1 MALGPPPFVDLHL
14 HAEGI
19 SDADLTTLAGFGLRA
34 AVTCANDAGA
44 SSAVELRR
52 HWDGLVTVQVERLR
66 AAGIR
71 PWVALAVH
79 PARIPWHGVDDLLHR
94 LPRYFDD
101 PRVVALGELGLH
113 EGGEREEELLAR
125 QLELSL
131 ALRKPVIVH
140 TPGQGKLAVTRRL
153 LAVLRESRLTP
164 ARVLVDHVTEE
175 TFLLVRGCGHFA
187 GLTLQPGLLEP
198 ADAAQPRRCARPAS
212 PRRSPGAPSTRGR
225 FRSWAWRP
233 SRTAPRRHARRR
245 NARRRWPDA
254 GDLEADA
261 GTAQPGA
268 GFAVGPP
275 PTYDPSSPHGG
286 FGCSSGGAVMGLEL
300 AVLLAL
306 AGLRRWRR

>member
-1 MALGPPPFVDLHL
+1 MALRPPPFVDLHL

-19 SDADLTTLAGFGLRA
+19 SDADLTTLAWFGLRA

-44 SSAVELRR
+44 SSADELRR

-113 EGGEREEELLAR
+113 EGGAREEELLAR

-131 ALRKPVIVH
+131 ALRKPVIMH

-153 LAVLRESRLTP
+153 LAVLRESRLEP

-187 GLTLQPGLLEP
+187 GLTLQPGLVEP
-198 ADAAQPRRCARPAS
+198 GDAAQLLSRNGAEGVVLTSDIGEGAS
-212 PRRSPGAPSTRGR
+212 
-225 FRSWAWRP
+225 
-233 SRTAPRRHARRR
+233 
-245 NARRRWPDA
+245 D
-254 GDLEADA
+254 
-261 GTAQPGA
+261 
-268 GFAVGPP
+268 
-275 PTYDPSSPHGG
+275 
-286 FGCSSGGAVMGLEL
+286 
-300 AVLLAL
+300 LLAL
-306 AGLRRWRR
+306 PRAAEALRKAGLSEALARRALYEGPLSFLGMKAD

>member
-19 SDADLTTLAGFGLRA
+19 SDADLTTLAWFGLRA

-131 ALRKPVIVH
+131 ALRKP
-140 TPGQGKLAVTRRL
+140 
-153 LAVLRESRLTP
+153 RLTP
-164 ARVLVDHVTEE
+164 ARVLIDHVTEE

-198 ADAAQPRRCARPAS
+198 ADAAQLLSRNGAEGVVLTSDIGEGAS
-212 PRRSPGAPSTRGR
+212 
-225 FRSWAWRP
+225 
-233 SRTAPRRHARRR
+233 
-245 NARRRWPDA
+245 D
-254 GDLEADA
+254 
-261 GTAQPGA
+261 
-268 GFAVGPP
+268 
-275 PTYDPSSPHGG
+275 
-286 FGCSSGGAVMGLEL
+286 
-300 AVLLAL
+300 LLAL
-306 AGLRRWRR
+306 PRAAEALRKAGLSE